1 MEQRSPAHRSL
12 QLTKQGRQQKGNE
25 LAMIAVDTRVRGVR
39 DPLLDDMKD
48 LTAGPVILNDQ
59 DERRSREERISREE
73 RRSREA
79 RRWSLDLRPES
90 REREWYGEGGDRA
103 QPRNCDYQYYDHRQ
117 NYPDRR
123 TDRSDVRERQER
135 RRREIHSYDSEY
147 NSERGDREYLHHQ
160 Y

>member
-25 LAMIAVDTRVRGVR
+25 LAMIAVDTRGRGVR

-59 DERRSREERISREE
+59 DERRSR
-73 RRSREA
+73 
-79 RRWSLDLRPES
+79 DLRPES
-90 REREWYGEGGDRA
+90 REKEWYGEGGDRA

>member
-25 LAMIAVDTRVRGVR
+25 LAMIAVDTRGRGVR

-59 DERRSREERISREE
+59 DERRSR
-73 RRSREA
+73 
-79 RRWSLDLRPES
+79 DLRPES

-147 NSERGDREYLHHQ
+147 NRERGDREYLHHQ